1 MQNEL
6 EDLNQ
11 QLVNLYLKNL
21 ELLKKNHPSIFK
33 ELIDFDTALNSGQV
47 KERYTLEYKDQEYF
61 DILDLETNEYTYGFN
76 SFLEAEKRLSQTE
89 LTRKHSIDLLK
100 VDPNNNKLALMDT
113 LGNILP
119 LVDYI
124 NKNINFEKVTFTKVF
139 KYVFLGVGC
148 GVHIHELYKKIDSM
162 NTLIIEPNLEIFRLS
177 LFLVDYSIFKKDNK
191 QLFLSVGEN
200 TQERE
205 KTLKE
210 FTSYH
215 SYMNYNIKYH
225 LFRIEY
231 KYLLDEI
238 IEFYSHN
245 TPTAFSYQTVLQ
257 VLSRTIKFMH
267 EKHNFLQKDLLEKHK
282 PLKNKK
288 VLIISAGP
296 SIEENIDWIR
306 DNQDK
311 FIIICV
317 DIILKKLE
325 INNIVPDIVVSI
337 DPKTIIIDFFDTKD
351 KDFLK
356 NSSIIFLSQQHEKLI
371 EKIKHLNFYFSQVLP
386 VSDEIGYF
394 FSVPNVGTFS
404 FAVALF
410 LGANE
415 LYLVG
420 SDAAFNQE
428 TGNRYAKDNGRIHMD
443 SLEGSKESKKDGI
456 ISDYD
461 VLEVK
466 GNLKETVK
474 TNRELLRFKKDYES
488 FIITR
493 RSDKEND
500 PFTAYNLS
508 DGVFIEGII
517 STQQE
522 DVKVESFSKKEFSKK
537 YLDDVSIVVK
547 EFDFD
552 DDIKTINQMISRV
565 KKFDKVRIST
575 KDDFLQKKLD
585 MMIWILEQKKKMSNS
600 NFGNLFLQF
609 TELID
614 IYINFSLNLKQ
625 DNLYSKDFL
634 NALKKYWCNA
644 LLSLLKDMKKM
655 ITL

>member
-11 QLVNLYLKNL
+11 QLINLYLKNL
-21 ELLKKNHPSIFK
+21 ELLKKNHSSTFK
-33 ELIDFDTALNSGQV
+33 KLIDFDTALNSGQI

-89 LTRKHSIDLLK
+89 LTKKHSIDLLK

-124 NKNINFEKVTFTKVF
+124 NKNINFEKVTFSKIF
-139 KYVFLGVGC
+139 KFVFLGVGC
-148 GVHIHELYKKIDSM
+148 GIHIHELYKKIDSM

-177 LFLVDYSIFKKDNK
+177 LFLVDYSVFEKDNK
-191 QLFLSVGEN
+191 QLFLSIGSDI
-200 TQERE
+200 QERE
-205 KTLKE
+205 HSLKE

-282 PLKNKK
+282 PLKDKK

-306 DNQDK
+306 ENQDK

-356 NSSIIFLSQQHEKLI
+356 DSSIIFLSQQHEKLI

-386 VSDEIGYF
+386 VSEEIGYF

-428 TGNRYAKDNGRIHMD
+428 TGSRYAKDNGRIHMD
-443 SLEGSKESKKDGI
+443 SLEGSSKSKKDGI

-488 FIITR
+488 FIQAR
-493 RSDKEND
+493 RSSEEND

-508 DGVFIEGII
+508 DGAFIEGII
-517 STQQE
+517 SKKEE
-522 DVKVESFSKKEFSKK
+522 DIEVESFSKKEFNKK

-547 EFDFD
+547 DFDFE

-565 KKFDKVRIST
+565 KKFDKIKISS

-625 DNLYSKDFL
+625 DNLYDKDFL
-634 NALKKYWCNA
+634 NKLKKYWCNS